1 MSEAV
6 ECPDGSSLAGGCP
19 VPTCSLSHATSL
31 DSRDLFPSVEVGK
44 MSYEVA
50 LDLIPSGGLVNT
62 TGCEVHFQT
71 GSQCYA
77 LKVRSLH

>member
-1 MSEAV
+1 MPPHLIPGI
-6 ECPDGSSLAGGCP
+6 CF
-19 VPTCSLSHATSL
+19 
-31 DSRDLFPSVEVGK
+31 RVEVGK